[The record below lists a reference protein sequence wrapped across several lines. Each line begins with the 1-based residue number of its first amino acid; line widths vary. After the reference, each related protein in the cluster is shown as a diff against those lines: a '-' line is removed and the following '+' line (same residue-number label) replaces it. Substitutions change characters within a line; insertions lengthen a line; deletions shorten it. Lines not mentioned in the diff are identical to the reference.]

1 MQSRLHKSN
10 QFRVEIGWNLPNP
23 SQKLLRLFECAGFVG
38 LPQAFQAPAENAT
51 RQQVGATT

>member
-10 QFRVEIGWNLPNP
+10 QFRVEIGWNLLTP
-23 SQKLLRLFECAGFVG
+23 SQKLLRLFECEFVG

-51 RQQVGATT
+51 RQQVGANT

>member
-10 QFRVEIGWNLPNP
+10 PFRVEIGWNLLTP
-23 SQKLLRLFECAGFVG
+23 SQKLLRLFEYEFVG

-51 RQQVGATT
+51 RQQVGANT